1 MYLENL
7 KAIIDM
13 AYCIYR
19 MKNEGEAYKKK

>member
-13 AYCIYR
+13 AYYNYR